1 MKKYKMTCHCAGVE
15 IEVQLNKGLEKI
27 RRCNCSICSR
37 KGAVVASVPLQYL
50 KVVKGQDLL
59 QLYTFNTHTAKHYFC
74 KVCGIYTHHQRRSD
88 PTEYGIN
95 IACIDGVNI
104 ENYKSVPY
112 SDGIN
117 HPKDV

>member
-1 MKKYKMTCHCAGVE
+1 MEKYKMTCHCTGVE
-15 IEVQLNKGLEKI
+15 LEVQLKHGLEKV

-37 KGAVVASVPLQYL
+37 KGAVVASVPLSQL
-50 KVVKGQDLL
+50 KIIKGEELL

-95 IACIDGVNI
+95 IACIEGVNI
-104 ENYKSVPY
+104 EDYKNTPY
-112 SDGIN
+112 SDGIH
-117 HPKDV
+117 HPKDA